1 MPYIK
6 NEIIDK
12 IYECDLCE
20 AIGRIYHD
28 PSYKILSNGTA
39 KGLSPFTNER
49 TPSFVVSNVKGI
61 WKDFASGRGGKSVI
75 EFIQSYKSM
84 DFPEAVKLSCEVLN
98 IPIEYEKETEAQKAK
113 RQEKKS
119 LGEIIAFVKERY
131 KENFAGSPRGQFLEG
146 GGDVQEENFPKL
158 SHGLLPA
165 QKYMQ
170 ERGFSDEIL
179 SDFDIGYALAGM
191 YEVLKERGQVSE
203 GVALGVLKAYQ
214 NGGYYDF
221 FKGRIIFPISDKH
234 GHCVGFGGRVMPSE
248 AKEGAP
254 KYLNSPESEV
264 FHKSELLYGFHL
276 ARNSMA
282 QCGEVYLVEGYTD
295 VMRMHQI
302 GLRNCVATLGT
313 ALSAQHLDQIKKL
326 CKKLIIF
333 RDSDNAGATA
343 SYRDMGLALEAGLFV
358 ERVVFPSESKEDPDS
373 IGQREGAVALIEA
386 ARCDAVLHYLQGAYE
401 EALGRA
407 DTKGKKVILMPEDKK
422 RLSDLA
428 MELIGKIPDVVTRD
442 AYMEQVKARFGI
454 KVAIEKPK
462 EEKKYYKPPEIVID
476 LPQYGTEDPLENY
489 QFPKEVEDPSA
500 YRREIIEYGV
510 FQHANRIYC
519 STDKGNAFYDIS
531 NFSIEIIQHMQDEQ
545 YPMKLIRICNV
556 HGVEKIFDVLSEKI
570 NTLNSFKNVVTSYG
584 NFSFSGS
591 AAQHER
597 LLRYLFDRM
606 GTGRKIDVLGWQAEG
621 FWVWNNKI
629 VIPGLRE
636 EAINSEGLFKYQQD
650 SYYIPS
656 ANKNF
661 EKNMYKYGAQ
671 KKFRS
676 IPTEVSL
683 PQYLKQLYKVHRG
696 HAITGILFGIGSLFQ
711 DIVVSCTGFFPILFY
726 FGPASTGKDN
736 ICEAIQSFV
745 GQPQTAIQLEGS
757 ASTIKAQIREFAQFS
772 NGISQ
777 LSEYKRG
784 NPQVDGIIKGLWD
797 RRGYKRGS
805 IESKV
810 AVDEVPIISSTL
822 LTGNDSPDAEAL
834 ITRLIWEEM
843 KTQEFSDEAKASYN
857 KLKDMCRRGVSGISD
872 WLLHKRAVF
881 QEHFLEVYREKKRL
895 LSEREAIKGVPVR
908 MIDNLAVLYAVYGI
922 FEREGIFPFWQ
933 EDMERHFD
941 ALIENQRR
949 KIESDSVYQRFW
961 DCFMVCMRLTQGER
975 LQVDTNLR
983 AEGGSIYFNFSTVYS
998 IVQRQWFVQYREQA
1012 PGKSEMRRQLRE
1024 DSSYMGEEKSIRINT
1039 NINSP
1044 TSAMKIDI
1052 GKLRIREELLAEIEV
1067 QSLRTASPFAPATP
1081 IENEN
1086 TIF

>member
-28 PSYKILSNGTA
+28 PSYKIQSNGTA

-61 WKDFASGRGGKSVI
+61 WKDFASGKGGKSVI
-75 EFIQSYKSM
+75 EFVQAYKGM
-84 DFPEAVKLSCEVLN
+84 DFPEAVKLACEVLN

-119 LGEIIAFVKERY
+119 LGEIITFIKEKY
-131 KENFAGSPRGQFLEG
+131 KENL
-146 GGDVQEENFPKL
+146 PKL
-158 SHGLLPA
+158 SLA

-179 SDFDIGYALAGM
+179 SDFEIGYALAGM

-282 QCGEVYLVEGYTD
+282 QRGEVYLVEGYTD

-333 RDSDNAGATA
+333 RDSDKAGATA
-343 SYRDMGLALEAGLFV
+343 AYRDMGLALEAGLFV
-358 ERVVFPSESKEDPDS
+358 ERVVFASEGKEDPDS
-373 IGQREGAVALIEA
+373 IGQREGAVALIES

-401 EALGRA
+401 EALVRA

-462 EEKKYYKPPEIVID
+462 EEKTYLETPRFNFSGFSGDI
-476 LPQYGTEDPLENY
+476 DPLEDY
-489 QFPKEVEDPSA
+489 QFPKDVEDPSV
-500 YRREIIEYGV
+500 YKNEILEYGV

-545 YPMKLIRICNV
+545 FPMKLIRICNV

-636 EAINSEGLFKYQQD
+636 EAINSEGLFKYQND

-843 KTQEFSDEAKASYN
+843 KVQEFSDEAKASYN

-872 WLLHKRAVF
+872 WLLHKRVVF

-941 ALIENQRR
+941 SLIENQRR

>member
-20 AIGRIYHD
+20 AIGRLYLD

-39 KGLSPFTNER
+39 KGLSPFVNER

-61 WKDFASGRGGKSVI
+61 WKDFASGQGGKSVI
-75 EFIQSYKSM
+75 DFIQAYKNL
-84 DFPEAVKLSCEVLN
+84 DFPEAVKLACEVLH
-98 IPIEYEKETEAQKAK
+98 IPIEYEKETEEQREK
-113 RQEKKS
+113 RQKKKT
-119 LGEIIAFVKERY
+119 LKEIISSVKEIY
-131 KENFAGSPRGQFLEG
+131 KENL
-146 GGDVQEENFPKL
+146 PKL
-158 SHGLLPA
+158 SHA
-165 QKYMQ
+165 QQYMQ
-170 ERGFSDEIL
+170 ERGFTEEL
-179 SDFDIGYALAGM
+179 LEDFEIGYALAGM

-203 GVALGVLKAYQ
+203 GLALGVLKAYQ
-214 NGGYYDF
+214 NGGDYDF

-282 QCGEVYLVEGYTD
+282 QRGEVYLVEGYTD

-313 ALSAQHLDQIKKL
+313 ALSAQHLAEIKKL

-333 RDSDNAGATA
+333 RDCDNAGAMA
-343 SYRDMGLALEAGLFV
+343 AYRDMGLALEAGLFV
-358 ERVVFPSESKEDPDS
+358 ERVVFASESKEDPDS
-373 IGQREGAVALIEA
+373 IGQREGAVALIEG

-401 EALGRA
+401 EARGRA

-428 MELIGKIPDVVTRD
+428 LELIGKIPDVVTRD

-462 EEKKYYKPPEIVID
+462 EKPKEEVQSLTEILNSLRGDI
-476 LPQYGTEDPLENY
+476 DPLEDY
-489 QFPKEVEDPSA
+489 QFPKEVEDPSV
-500 YRREIIEYGV
+500 YKNEILEYGV

-519 STDKGNAFYDIS
+519 NTGSAFYDVS

-545 YPMKLIRICNV
+545 FPMKLIRICNV

-636 EAINSEGLFKYQQD
+636 EAINSEGLFKHQND

-805 IESKV
+805 IESRV

-843 KTQEFSDEAKASYN
+843 KTQEFSDEAKAAYN
-857 KLKDMCRRGVSGISD
+857 KLKDMCRRGVSGLSD

-983 AEGGSIYFNFSTVYS
+983 AEGGRIYFNFSTAYS

-1024 DSSYMGEEKSIRINT
+1024 DSSCIGEEKSIRINT

-1044 TSAMKIDI
+1044 TSAIVIDI

-1067 QSLRTASPFAPATP
+1067 QKLRIASSSTEATAAAPAAP
-1081 IENEN
+1081 QESEDS
-1086 TIF
+1086 IF

>member
-28 PSYKILSNGTA
+28 TSYKILSNGTA

-75 EFIQSYKSM
+75 EFIQAYKGM
-84 DFPEAVKLSCEVLN
+84 DFPEAVKLACEVLN

-119 LGEIIAFVKERY
+119 LGEIITFIKEKY
-131 KENFAGSPRGQFLEG
+131 KENL
-146 GGDVQEENFPKL
+146 PKL
-158 SHGLLPA
+158 SLA

-179 SDFDIGYALAGM
+179 SDFEIGYALAGM

-248 AKEGAP
+248 AKEGMP
-254 KYLNSPESEV
+254 KYLNSLESEV

-282 QCGEVYLVEGYTD
+282 QRGEVYLVEGYTD

-313 ALSAQHLDQIKKL
+313 ALSAQHLAEIKKL

-343 SYRDMGLALEAGLFV
+343 AYRDMGLALEAGLFV

-386 ARCDAVLHYLQGAYE
+386 ARCDALLHYLQGAYE
-401 EALGRA
+401 EALVRA

-428 MELIGKIPDVVTRD
+428 MELIGKIPDVVTRE

-462 EEKKYYKPPEIVID
+462 EEKTYLETPRFNFSGFSGDV
-476 LPQYGTEDPLENY
+476 DPLEDY
-489 QFPKEVEDPSA
+489 QFPKEVEDPSV
-500 YRREIIEYGV
+500 YKNEILEYGV

-545 YPMKLIRICNV
+545 FPMKLIRICNV

-570 NTLNSFKNVVTSYG
+570 NTLNTFKNVVTSYG

-606 GTGRKIDVLGWQAEG
+606 GTGRKIDVLGWQVEG

-843 KTQEFSDEAKASYN
+843 KTQEFSEEAKAAYN

-941 ALIENQRR
+941 SLIENQRR

-983 AEGGSIYFNFSTVYS
+983 AEGGRIYFNFSTAYS

-1044 TSAMKIDI
+1044 TSAMVIDI

-1067 QSLRTASPFAPATP
+1067 QTMRLFPTQMSGAKES
-1081 IENEN
+1081 EE

>member
-170 ERGFSDEIL
+170 ERGFSQEIL
-179 SDFDIGYALAGM
+179 SDFEIGYALAGM

-248 AKEGAP
+248 VKEGAP

-282 QCGEVYLVEGYTD
+282 QRGEVYLVEGYTD

-313 ALSAQHLDQIKKL
+313 ALSAQHLVEIKKL

-333 RDSDNAGATA
+333 RDSDKAGETA
-343 SYRDMGLALEAGLFV
+343 AYRDMGLALEAGLFV

-373 IGQREGAVALIEA
+373 IGQREGAMALIEA

-401 EALGRA
+401 EALVRA

-428 MELIGKIPDVVTRD
+428 LELIGKIPDVVTRD

-462 EEKKYYKPPEIVID
+462 EKPKEEVQSLTEILNSLRGDI
-476 LPQYGTEDPLENY
+476 DPLEDY
-489 QFPKEVEDPSA
+489 QFPKEVEDPSV
-500 YRREIIEYGV
+500 YKNEILEYGV

-519 STDKGNAFYDIS
+519 NTGSAFYDVS

-545 YPMKLIRICNV
+545 FPMKLIRICNV

-636 EAINSEGLFKYQQD
+636 EAINSEGLFKYQND

-805 IESKV
+805 IESRV

-843 KTQEFSDEAKASYN
+843 KVQEFSDEAKAAYN

-941 ALIENQRR
+941 SLIENQRR

-983 AEGGSIYFNFSTVYS
+983 AEGGRIYFNFSTAYS

-1067 QSLRTASPFAPATP
+1067 QTMRLFPTQMSGAK
-1081 IENEN
+1081 ENEE

>member
-75 EFIQSYKSM
+75 EFIQAYKGM

-98 IPIEYEKETEAQKAK
+98 IPIEYEKETETQKAK

-119 LGEIIAFVKERY
+119 LLEILQDVKKNY
-131 KENFAGSPRGQFLEG
+131 LENL
-146 GGDVQEENFPKL
+146 PKL
-158 SHGLLPA
+158 SHA
-165 QKYMQ
+165 QQYMQ

-179 SDFDIGYALAGM
+179 SDFEIGYALAGM

-282 QCGEVYLVEGYTD
+282 QRGEVYLVEGYTD

-343 SYRDMGLALEAGLFV
+343 AYRDMGLALEAGLFV
-358 ERVVFPSESKEDPDS
+358 ERVVFASEGKEDPDS

-462 EEKKYYKPPEIVID
+462 EEKTYLETPRFSISDFLDEID
-476 LPQYGTEDPLENY
+476 LLERY
-489 QFPKEVEDPSA
+489 QFPKEVEDPSV
-500 YRREIIEYGV
+500 YKNEILEYGV

-545 YPMKLIRICNV
+545 FPMKLIRICNV

-636 EAINSEGLFKYQQD
+636 EAINSEGLFKYQHE

-656 ANKNF
+656 TNKNF

-805 IESKV
+805 IESRV

-843 KTQEFSDEAKASYN
+843 KVQEFSEEAKASYN

-983 AEGGSIYFNFSTVYS
+983 AEGGRIYFNFSTAYS

-1044 TSAMKIDI
+1044 TSAMVIDVS
-1052 GKLRIREELLAEIEV
+1052 KLRIREELLAEIEV
-1067 QSLRTASPFAPATP
+1067 QTMRLFPTQMSGAKES
-1081 IENEN
+1081 EE

>member
-75 EFIQSYKSM
+75 DFIQAYKGM

-119 LGEIIAFVKERY
+119 LGEIIAFIKDNY
-131 KENFAGSPRGQFLEG
+131 KENL
-146 GGDVQEENFPKL
+146 PKL
-158 SHGLLPA
+158 SLA

-179 SDFDIGYALAGM
+179 SDFEIGYALAGM

-282 QCGEVYLVEGYTD
+282 QRGEVYLVEGYTD

-313 ALSAQHLDQIKKL
+313 ALSAQHLAEIKKL

-343 SYRDMGLALEAGLFV
+343 AYRDMGLALEAGLFV

-401 EALGRA
+401 EAIDRA
-407 DTKGKKVILMPEDKK
+407 ETKGKKVILMPEDKK

-428 MELIGKIPDVVTRD
+428 MELIGKIPDVVTRE

-462 EEKKYYKPPEIVID
+462 EEKTYLETPRFNFSGFSGDV
-476 LPQYGTEDPLENY
+476 DPLEDY
-489 QFPKEVEDPSA
+489 QFPKEVEDPSV
-500 YRREIIEYGV
+500 YKNEILEYGV

-676 IPTEVSL
+676 IPTEVNL

-843 KTQEFSDEAKASYN
+843 KTQEFSDEAKAAYN
-857 KLKDMCRRGVSGISD
+857 KLKDMCRRGVSEISD
-872 WLLHKRAVF
+872 WLLHKRAIF

-975 LQVDTNLR
+975 LQVETNLR

-1067 QSLRTASPFAPATP
+1067 QTMRLFPTQMSGAKES
-1081 IENEN
+1081 EE

>member
-20 AIGRIYHD
+20 AIGRVYLD

-39 KGLSPFTNER
+39 KGLSPFVNER
-49 TPSFVVSNVKGI
+49 TPSFVVSNVKMI
-61 WKDFASGRGGKSVI
+61 WKDFASGRAGKSVI
-75 EFIQSYKSM
+75 DFIQAYKNL

-119 LGEIIAFVKERY
+119 LLEILQDVKKNY
-131 KENFAGSPRGQFLEG
+131 L
-146 GGDVQEENFPKL
+146 ENFPKL
-158 SHGLLPA
+158 SHA

-170 ERGFSDEIL
+170 ERGFSQEL
-179 SDFDIGYALAGM
+179 LEDFEIGYALAGM

-248 AKEGAP
+248 AKEGTP

-282 QCGEVYLVEGYTD
+282 QRGEVYLVEGYTD

-313 ALSAQHLDQIKKL
+313 ALSAQHLVEIKKL

-333 RDSDNAGATA
+333 RDSDKAGETA
-343 SYRDMGLALEAGLFV
+343 AYRDMGLALEAGLFV

-373 IGQREGAVALIEA
+373 IGQREGAMALIEA

-401 EALGRA
+401 EALVRA

-428 MELIGKIPDVVTRD
+428 LELIGKIPDVVTRD

-462 EEKKYYKPPEIVID
+462 EKPKEEVQSLTEILNSLRGDI
-476 LPQYGTEDPLENY
+476 DPLEDY
-489 QFPKEVEDPSA
+489 QFPKEVEDPSV
-500 YRREIIEYGV
+500 YKNEILEYGV

-519 STDKGNAFYDIS
+519 NTGSAFYDVS

-545 YPMKLIRICNV
+545 FPMKLIRICNV

-636 EAINSEGLFKYQQD
+636 EAINSEGLFKYQND

-805 IESKV
+805 IESRV

-843 KTQEFSDEAKASYN
+843 KTQEFSDEAKAAYN

-983 AEGGSIYFNFSTVYS
+983 AEGGRIYFNFSTAYS

-1044 TSAMKIDI
+1044 TSAMVIDI

-1067 QSLRTASPFAPATP
+1067 QTMRLNPTQMPADK
-1081 IENEN
+1081 ESED

>member
-61 WKDFASGRGGKSVI
+61 WKDFASGKGGKSVI
-75 EFIQSYKSM
+75 EFIQAYKSM
-84 DFPEAVKLSCEVLN
+84 DFPEAVKLACEVLN
-98 IPIEYEKETEAQKAK
+98 IPIAYEQESEAQKAK

-119 LGEIIAFVKERY
+119 LGEIIAFVKENY
-131 KENFAGSPRGQFLEG
+131 KENL
-146 GGDVQEENFPKL
+146 PKL
-158 SHGLLPA
+158 SHA
-165 QKYMQ
+165 QQYMQ
-170 ERGFSDEIL
+170 ERGFSQEIL
-179 SDFDIGYALAGM
+179 SDFEIGYALAGM

-276 ARNSMA
+276 ARHSMA
-282 QCGEVYLVEGYTD
+282 QRGEVYLVEGYTD

-313 ALSAQHLDQIKKL
+313 ALSAQHLSEIKKL

-343 SYRDMGLALEAGLFV
+343 AYRDMGLALEAGLFV
-358 ERVVFPSESKEDPDS
+358 ERVVFASEGKEDPDS

-401 EALGRA
+401 EVLIRA

-428 MELIGKIPDVVTRD
+428 QELIGKIPDEVTRE

-462 EEKKYYKPPEIVID
+462 EEKTYLETPRFNFSGFSGDI
-476 LPQYGTEDPLENY
+476 DPLEDY
-489 QFPKEVEDPSA
+489 QFPKEVEDPSV
-500 YRREIIEYGV
+500 YKNEILEYGV

-545 YPMKLIRICNV
+545 FPMKLIRICNV

-636 EAINSEGLFKYQQD
+636 EAINSEGLFKYQHD

-843 KTQEFSDEAKASYN
+843 KVQEFSDEAKASYN
-857 KLKDMCRRGVSGISD
+857 KLKDMCRRGVSGLSD

-1067 QSLRTASPFAPATP
+1067 QTMRLFPTQMSGAKES
-1081 IENEN
+1081 EE

>member
-20 AIGRIYHD
+20 AIGRVYYD

-39 KGLSPFTNER
+39 KGLSPFVNER
-49 TPSFVVSNVKGI
+49 TPSFVVSNVKMI
-61 WKDFASGRGGKSVI
+61 WKDFASGRAGKSVI
-75 EFIQSYKSM
+75 DFIQAYKNL

-98 IPIEYEKETEAQKAK
+98 IPIEYEKETEEQREK
-113 RQEKKS
+113 RQKKKT
-119 LGEIIAFVKERY
+119 LKEIISSVKEIY
-131 KENFAGSPRGQFLEG
+131 KENL
-146 GGDVQEENFPKL
+146 PKL
-158 SHGLLPA
+158 SHA
-165 QKYMQ
+165 QQYMQ
-170 ERGFSDEIL
+170 ERGFTQEL
-179 SDFDIGYALAGM
+179 LEDFEIGYALAGM

-203 GVALGVLKAYQ
+203 GLALGVLKAYQ

-282 QCGEVYLVEGYTD
+282 QHGEVYLVEGYTD

-313 ALSAQHLDQIKKL
+313 ALSAQHLAEIKKL

-333 RDSDNAGATA
+333 RDSDKAGETA
-343 SYRDMGLALEAGLFV
+343 AYRDMGLALEAGLFV

-373 IGQREGAVALIEA
+373 IGQREGAVALIEG

-401 EALGRA
+401 EALVRA

-462 EEKKYYKPPEIVID
+462 EEKTYLETPRFSISDFLDEID
-476 LPQYGTEDPLENY
+476 LLERY
-489 QFPKEVEDPSA
+489 QFPKEVEDPSV
-500 YRREIIEYGV
+500 YKNEILEYGV

-545 YPMKLIRICNV
+545 FPMKLIRICNV

-636 EAINSEGLFKYQQD
+636 EAINSEGLFKYQND

-843 KTQEFSDEAKASYN
+843 KTQEFSDEAKAAYN
-857 KLKDMCRRGVSGISD
+857 KLKDMCRRGVSGLSD

-941 ALIENQRR
+941 SLIENQRR

-961 DCFMVCMRLTQGER
+961 DCFMACMRLTQGER

-983 AEGGSIYFNFSTVYS
+983 AEGGRIYFNFSTAYS

-1024 DSSYMGEEKSIRINT
+1024 DSSCIGEEKSIRINT

-1044 TSAMKIDI
+1044 TSAIVIDI

-1067 QSLRTASPFAPATP
+1067 QKLRIASSSTEATAAAPAAP
-1081 IENEN
+1081 QESEDS
-1086 TIF
+1086 IF

>member
-61 WKDFASGRGGKSVI
+61 WKDFASGKGGKSVI
-75 EFIQSYKSM
+75 EFVQAYKGM

-119 LGEIIAFVKERY
+119 LGEIIAFIKENY
-131 KENFAGSPRGQFLEG
+131 KENL
-146 GGDVQEENFPKL
+146 PKL
-158 SHGLLPA
+158 SHT

-179 SDFDIGYALAGM
+179 SDFEIGYALAGM

-248 AKEGAP
+248 AKEGMP
-254 KYLNSPESEV
+254 KYLNSSESEL

-282 QCGEVYLVEGYTD
+282 QRGEVYLVEGYTD

-313 ALSAQHLDQIKKL
+313 ALSAQHLAEIKKL

-333 RDSDNAGATA
+333 RDSDKAGETA
-343 SYRDMGLALEAGLFV
+343 AYRDMGLALEAGLFV

-401 EALGRA
+401 EALVRA

-462 EEKKYYKPPEIVID
+462 EEKTYLETPRFNFSGFSGDI
-476 LPQYGTEDPLENY
+476 DPLEDY
-489 QFPKEVEDPSA
+489 QFPKEVEDPSV
-500 YRREIIEYGV
+500 YKNEILEYGV

-606 GTGRKIDVLGWQAEG
+606 GTGRKIDVLGWQTEG

-636 EAINSEGLFKYQQD
+636 EAINSEGLFKYQND

-1067 QSLRTASPFAPATP
+1067 QSLRTASPFAPAAPT
-1081 IENEN
+1081 ENEN

>member
-28 PSYKILSNGTA
+28 TSYKILSNGTA

-61 WKDFASGRGGKSVI
+61 WKDFASGKGGKSVI
-75 EFIQSYKSM
+75 EFIQAYKGM

-119 LGEIIAFVKERY
+119 LGEIITFIKENY
-131 KENFAGSPRGQFLEG
+131 KENL
-146 GGDVQEENFPKL
+146 PKL
-158 SHGLLPA
+158 SHA

-179 SDFDIGYALAGM
+179 SDFEIGYALAGM

-264 FHKSELLYGFHL
+264 FHKGELLYGFHL
-276 ARNSMA
+276 ARHSMA
-282 QCGEVYLVEGYTD
+282 QRGEVYLVEGYTD

-343 SYRDMGLALEAGLFV
+343 AYRDMGLALEAGLFV
-358 ERVVFPSESKEDPDS
+358 ERVVFASEGKEDPDS

-401 EALGRA
+401 EAFGRA
-407 DTKGKKVILMPEDKK
+407 ETKGKKVILMPEDKK

-428 MELIGKIPDVVTRD
+428 LELIGKIPDEVTRE

-462 EEKKYYKPPEIVID
+462 EEKTYLETPRFNFSGFSGDI
-476 LPQYGTEDPLENY
+476 DPLEDY
-489 QFPKEVEDPSA
+489 QFPKEVEDPSV
-500 YRREIIEYGV
+500 YKNEILEYGV

-545 YPMKLIRICNV
+545 FPMKLIRICNV

-570 NTLNSFKNVVTSYG
+570 NTLNTFKNVVTSYG

-636 EAINSEGLFKYQQD
+636 EAINSEGLFKHQND

-843 KTQEFSDEAKASYN
+843 KVQEFSDEAKASYN

-1067 QSLRTASPFAPATP
+1067 QSLRTAPPFAPAAPT
-1081 IENEN
+1081 ENEN

>member
-1 MPYIK
+1 MIASH
-6 NEIIDK
+6 IIDQLYQVDLAQTIGK
-12 IYECDLCE
+12 IYL
-20 AIGRIYHD
+20 D

-61 WKDFASGRGGKSVI
+61 WKDFASGKGGKSVI
-75 EFIQSYKSM
+75 EFIQAYKSM
-84 DFPEAVKLSCEVLN
+84 DFPEAVKLACEVLN
-98 IPIEYEKETEAQKAK
+98 IPIAYEQESEAQKAK

-119 LGEIIAFVKERY
+119 LGEIIAFVKENY
-131 KENFAGSPRGQFLEG
+131 KENL
-146 GGDVQEENFPKL
+146 PKL
-158 SHGLLPA
+158 SHA
-165 QKYMQ
+165 QQYMQ
-170 ERGFSDEIL
+170 ERGFSQEIL
-179 SDFDIGYALAGM
+179 SDFEIGYALAGM

-276 ARNSMA
+276 ARHSMA
-282 QCGEVYLVEGYTD
+282 QRGEVYLVEGYTD

-313 ALSAQHLDQIKKL
+313 ALSAQHLSEIKKL

-343 SYRDMGLALEAGLFV
+343 AYRDMGLALEAGLFV
-358 ERVVFPSESKEDPDS
+358 ERVVFASEGKEDPDS

-401 EALGRA
+401 EVLIRA

-428 MELIGKIPDVVTRD
+428 QELIGKIPDEVTRE

-462 EEKKYYKPPEIVID
+462 EEKTYLETPRFNFSGFSGDI
-476 LPQYGTEDPLENY
+476 DPLEDY
-489 QFPKEVEDPSA
+489 QFPKEVEDPSV
-500 YRREIIEYGV
+500 YKNEILEYGV

-545 YPMKLIRICNV
+545 FPMKLIRICNV

-636 EAINSEGLFKYQQD
+636 EAINSEGLFKYQHD

-843 KTQEFSDEAKASYN
+843 KVQEFSDEAKASYN
-857 KLKDMCRRGVSGISD
+857 KLKDMCRRGVSGLSD

-922 FEREGIFPFWQ
+922 FEREGIFPFWG

-1067 QSLRTASPFAPATP
+1067 QTMRLFPTQMSGAKES
-1081 IENEN
+1081 EE

>member
-20 AIGRIYHD
+20 AIGRVYLD

-39 KGLSPFTNER
+39 KGLSPFVNER
-49 TPSFVVSNVKGI
+49 TPSFVVSNVKMI
-61 WKDFASGRGGKSVI
+61 WKDFASGRAGKSVI
-75 EFIQSYKSM
+75 DFIQAYKNL

-119 LGEIIAFVKERY
+119 LLEILQDVKKNY
-131 KENFAGSPRGQFLEG
+131 L
-146 GGDVQEENFPKL
+146 ENFPKL
-158 SHGLLPA
+158 SHA

-170 ERGFSDEIL
+170 ERGFSQEL
-179 SDFDIGYALAGM
+179 LEDFEIGYALAGM

-248 AKEGAP
+248 AKEGTP

-282 QCGEVYLVEGYTD
+282 QRGEVYLVEGYTD

-313 ALSAQHLDQIKKL
+313 ALSAQHLVEIKKL

-333 RDSDNAGATA
+333 RDSDKAGETA
-343 SYRDMGLALEAGLFV
+343 AYRDMGLALEAGLFV

-373 IGQREGAVALIEA
+373 IGQREGAVALIEG

-401 EALGRA
+401 EALVRA

-428 MELIGKIPDVVTRD
+428 LELIGKIPDVVTRD

-462 EEKKYYKPPEIVID
+462 EKPKEEVQSLTEILNSLRGDI
-476 LPQYGTEDPLENY
+476 DPLEDY
-489 QFPKEVEDPSA
+489 QFPKEMEDPSV
-500 YRREIIEYGV
+500 YKNEILEYGV

-519 STDKGNAFYDIS
+519 NTGSAFYDVS

-545 YPMKLIRICNV
+545 FPMKLIRICNV

-636 EAINSEGLFKYQQD
+636 EAINSEGLFKYQND

-805 IESKV
+805 IESRV

-843 KTQEFSDEAKASYN
+843 KVQEFSEEAKAAYN

-983 AEGGSIYFNFSTVYS
+983 AEGGRIYFNFSTAYS

-1044 TSAMKIDI
+1044 TSAMVIDI

-1067 QSLRTASPFAPATP
+1067 QTMRLNPTQMPADK
-1081 IENEN
+1081 ESED

>member
-20 AIGRIYHD
+20 AIGRVYHD

-39 KGLSPFTNER
+39 KGLSPFVNER

-61 WKDFASGRGGKSVI
+61 WKDFASGQGGKSVI
-75 EFIQSYKSM
+75 EFIQAYKGM
-84 DFPEAVKLSCEVLN
+84 DFPEAVKLACEVLN
-98 IPIEYEKETEAQKAK
+98 IPIEYEQESEAQKAK

-131 KENFAGSPRGQFLEG
+131 KENL
-146 GGDVQEENFPKL
+146 PKL
-158 SHGLLPA
+158 SHA

-170 ERGFSDEIL
+170 ERGFSQEL
-179 SDFDIGYALAGM
+179 LEDFEIGYALAGM

-313 ALSAQHLDQIKKL
+313 ALSAQHLAEIKKL

-333 RDSDNAGATA
+333 RDCDNAGAMA
-343 SYRDMGLALEAGLFV
+343 AYRDMGLALEAGLFV

-373 IGQREGAVALIEA
+373 IGQREGAVALIEG

-401 EALGRA
+401 EALVRA

-442 AYMEQVKARFGI
+442 AYMEPIKVRFGI

-462 EEKKYYKPPEIVID
+462 EEKIVFDTPRLFSMGDI
-476 LPQYGTEDPLENY
+476 DPLEDY
-489 QFPKEVEDPSA
+489 QFPKEVEDPSV
-500 YRREIIEYGV
+500 YKNEILEYGV

-545 YPMKLIRICNV
+545 FPMKLIRICNV

-636 EAINSEGLFKYQQD
+636 EAINSEGLFKHQND

-784 NPQVDGIIKGLWD
+784 NPQVDGVIKGLWD

-843 KTQEFSDEAKASYN
+843 KAQEFSEEAKAAYN

-983 AEGGSIYFNFSTVYS
+983 AEGGRIYFNFSTAYS

-1044 TSAMKIDI
+1044 TSAMVIDI

-1067 QSLRTASPFAPATP
+1067 QTMRLNPTQMPADKGS
-1081 IENEN
+1081 ED

>member
-75 EFIQSYKSM
+75 EFIQAYKGM

-119 LGEIIAFVKERY
+119 LLEILQDVKKNY
-131 KENFAGSPRGQFLEG
+131 LENL
-146 GGDVQEENFPKL
+146 PKL
-158 SHGLLPA
+158 SLA

-179 SDFDIGYALAGM
+179 SDFEIGYALAGM

-282 QCGEVYLVEGYTD
+282 QRGEVYLVEGYTD

-343 SYRDMGLALEAGLFV
+343 AYRDMGLALEAGLFV
-358 ERVVFPSESKEDPDS
+358 ERVVFASEGKEDPDS

-401 EALGRA
+401 EVLIRA

-428 MELIGKIPDVVTRD
+428 QELIGKIPDEVTRE

-462 EEKKYYKPPEIVID
+462 EEKTYLETPRFNFSGFSGDI
-476 LPQYGTEDPLENY
+476 DPLEDY
-489 QFPKEVEDPSA
+489 QFPKEVEDPSV
-500 YRREIIEYGV
+500 YKNEILEYGV

-545 YPMKLIRICNV
+545 FPMKLIRICNV

-636 EAINSEGLFKYQQD
+636 EAINSEGLFKYQHD

-843 KTQEFSDEAKASYN
+843 KVQEFSDEAKASYN
-857 KLKDMCRRGVSGISD
+857 KLKDMCRRGVSGLSD

-983 AEGGSIYFNFSTVYS
+983 AEGGSIYFNFSTAYS

-1067 QSLRTASPFAPATP
+1067 QSLRTASPFAPAAPT
-1081 IENEN
+1081 ENEN

>member
-20 AIGRIYHD
+20 AIGRVYYD

-39 KGLSPFTNER
+39 KGLSPFVNER
-49 TPSFVVSNVKGI
+49 TPSFVVSNVKMI
-61 WKDFASGRGGKSVI
+61 WKDFASGRAGKSVI
-75 EFIQSYKSM
+75 DFIQAYKNL

-98 IPIEYEKETEAQKAK
+98 IPIEYEKETEEQREK
-113 RQEKKS
+113 RQKKKT
-119 LGEIIAFVKERY
+119 LKEIISSVKEIY
-131 KENFAGSPRGQFLEG
+131 KENL
-146 GGDVQEENFPKL
+146 PKL
-158 SHGLLPA
+158 SHA
-165 QKYMQ
+165 QQYMQ
-170 ERGFSDEIL
+170 ERGFTQEL
-179 SDFDIGYALAGM
+179 LEDFEIGYALAGM

-203 GVALGVLKAYQ
+203 GLALGVLKAYQ

-282 QCGEVYLVEGYTD
+282 QHGEVYLVEGYTD

-313 ALSAQHLDQIKKL
+313 ALSAQHLAEIKKL

-333 RDSDNAGATA
+333 RDSDKAGETA
-343 SYRDMGLALEAGLFV
+343 AYRDMGLALEAGLFV

-373 IGQREGAVALIEA
+373 IGQREGAVALIEG

-401 EALGRA
+401 EALVRA

-428 MELIGKIPDVVTRD
+428 LELIGKIPDVVTRD

-462 EEKKYYKPPEIVID
+462 EEKTYLETPRFSISDFLDEID
-476 LPQYGTEDPLENY
+476 LLERY
-489 QFPKEVEDPSA
+489 QFPKEVEDPSV
-500 YRREIIEYGV
+500 YKNEILEYGV

-545 YPMKLIRICNV
+545 FPMKLIRICNV

-636 EAINSEGLFKYQQD
+636 EAINSEGLFKYQND

-843 KTQEFSDEAKASYN
+843 KTQEFSDEAKAAYN
-857 KLKDMCRRGVSGISD
+857 KLKDMCRRGVSGLSD

-941 ALIENQRR
+941 SLIENQRR

-961 DCFMVCMRLTQGER
+961 DCFMACMRLTQGER

-983 AEGGSIYFNFSTVYS
+983 AEGGRIYFNFSTAYS

-1024 DSSYMGEEKSIRINT
+1024 DSSCIGEEKSIRINT

-1044 TSAMKIDI
+1044 TSAIVIDI

-1067 QSLRTASPFAPATP
+1067 QKLRIASSSTEATAAAPAAP
-1081 IENEN
+1081 QESEDS
-1086 TIF
+1086 IF

>member
-20 AIGRIYHD
+20 AIGRVYLD

-39 KGLSPFTNER
+39 KGLSPFVNER
-49 TPSFVVSNVKGI
+49 TPSFVVSNVKMI
-61 WKDFASGRGGKSVI
+61 WKDFASGRAGKSVI
-75 EFIQSYKSM
+75 DFIQAYKNL
-84 DFPEAVKLSCEVLN
+84 DFPEAVKLACEVLN
-98 IPIEYEKETEAQKAK
+98 IPIEYEKETEEQREK
-113 RQEKKS
+113 RQKKKT
-119 LGEIIAFVKERY
+119 LKEIISSVKEIY
-131 KENFAGSPRGQFLEG
+131 KENL
-146 GGDVQEENFPKL
+146 PKL
-158 SHGLLPA
+158 SHA
-165 QKYMQ
+165 QQYMQ
-170 ERGFSDEIL
+170 ERGFSEEIL
-179 SDFDIGYALAGM
+179 SDFEIGYALAGM

-282 QCGEVYLVEGYTD
+282 QRGEVYLVEGYTD

-313 ALSAQHLDQIKKL
+313 ALSAQHLAEIKKL

-343 SYRDMGLALEAGLFV
+343 AYRDMGLALEAGLFV

-373 IGQREGAVALIEA
+373 IGQREGAVALIEG

-428 MELIGKIPDVVTRD
+428 LELIGKIPDVVTRD

-462 EEKKYYKPPEIVID
+462 EEKTYLETPRFSISDFLDEID
-476 LPQYGTEDPLENY
+476 LLERY
-489 QFPKEVEDPSA
+489 QFPKEVEDPSV
-500 YRREIIEYGV
+500 YKNEILEYGV

-545 YPMKLIRICNV
+545 FPMKLIRICNV

-570 NTLNSFKNVVTSYG
+570 NTLNTFKNVVTSYG

-636 EAINSEGLFKYQQD
+636 EAINSEGLFKHQND

-843 KTQEFSDEAKASYN
+843 KAQEFSDEAKAAYN

-983 AEGGSIYFNFSTVYS
+983 AEGGRIYFNFSTAYS

-1044 TSAMKIDI
+1044 TSAIVIDI

-1067 QSLRTASPFAPATP
+1067 QKLRIASSSTEATAAAPAAP
-1081 IENEN
+1081 QESEDS
-1086 TIF
+1086 IF

>member
-61 WKDFASGRGGKSVI
+61 WKDFASGKGGKSVI
-75 EFIQSYKSM
+75 EFIQAYKGM

-119 LGEIIAFVKERY
+119 LGEIITFIKEKY
-131 KENFAGSPRGQFLEG
+131 KENL
-146 GGDVQEENFPKL
+146 PKL
-158 SHGLLPA
+158 SLA

-179 SDFDIGYALAGM
+179 SDFEIGYALAGM

-248 AKEGAP
+248 AKEGMP

-282 QCGEVYLVEGYTD
+282 QRGEVYLVEGYTD

-313 ALSAQHLDQIKKL
+313 ALSAQHLAEIKKL

-333 RDSDNAGATA
+333 RDSDKAGATA
-343 SYRDMGLALEAGLFV
+343 AYRDMGLALEAGLFV
-358 ERVVFPSESKEDPDS
+358 ERVVFASEGKEDPDS
-373 IGQREGAVALIEA
+373 IGQRGGAVVLIES

-401 EALGRA
+401 EAIGRA
-407 DTKGKKVILMPEDKK
+407 ETKGKKVILMPEDKK

-428 MELIGKIPDVVTRD
+428 LELIGKIPDVVTRD
-442 AYMEQVKARFGI
+442 AYLEQVKARFGI

-462 EEKKYYKPPEIVID
+462 EEKTYLETPRFNFSGFSGDI
-476 LPQYGTEDPLENY
+476 DPLEDY

-636 EAINSEGLFKYQQD
+636 EAINSEGLFKHQND

-843 KTQEFSDEAKASYN
+843 KVQEFSDEAKASYN

-1067 QSLRTASPFAPATP
+1067 QSLRTASPFAPAASP
-1081 IENEN
+1081 ENED

>member
-20 AIGRIYHD
+20 AIGRVYHD

-39 KGLSPFTNER
+39 KGLSPFVNER

-61 WKDFASGRGGKSVI
+61 WKDFASGQGGKSVI
-75 EFIQSYKSM
+75 EFIQLYKGM
-84 DFPEAVKLSCEVLN
+84 DFPEAVKLACEVLN
-98 IPIEYEKETEAQKAK
+98 IPIEYEQESEAQKAK

-119 LGEIIAFVKERY
+119 LGEIIAFVKENY
-131 KENFAGSPRGQFLEG
+131 KENL
-146 GGDVQEENFPKL
+146 PKL
-158 SHGLLPA
+158 SHA

-170 ERGFSDEIL
+170 ERGFSQELL
-179 SDFDIGYALAGM
+179 SDFEIGYALAGM

-203 GVALGVLKAYQ
+203 GVALGVLKEYQ

-282 QCGEVYLVEGYTD
+282 QRGEVYLVEGYTD

-313 ALSAQHLDQIKKL
+313 ALSAQHLAEIKKL

-333 RDSDNAGATA
+333 RDSDNAGAMA
-343 SYRDMGLALEAGLFV
+343 AYRDMGLALEAGLFV
-358 ERVVFPSESKEDPDS
+358 ERVVFASEGKEDPDS
-373 IGQREGAVALIEA
+373 IGQREGAVALIEG

-462 EEKKYYKPPEIVID
+462 EKPKEEVQSLTEILNSLRGDI
-476 LPQYGTEDPLENY
+476 DPLEDY
-489 QFPKEVEDPSA
+489 QFPKEVEDPSV
-500 YRREIIEYGV
+500 YKNEILEYGV

-519 STDKGNAFYDIS
+519 NTGSAFYDVS

-545 YPMKLIRICNV
+545 FPMKLIRICNV

-636 EAINSEGLFKYQQD
+636 EVINSEGLFKHQND

-805 IESKV
+805 IESRV

-843 KTQEFSDEAKASYN
+843 KVQEFSEEAKAAYN

-941 ALIENQRR
+941 SLIENQRR

-983 AEGGSIYFNFSTVYS
+983 AEGGRIYFNFSTAYS

-1044 TSAMKIDI
+1044 TSAMVIDI

-1067 QSLRTASPFAPATP
+1067 QSLRTASPFAAPAAST
-1081 IENEN
+1081 ENEN

>member
-20 AIGRIYHD
+20 TIGRIYHD

-61 WKDFASGRGGKSVI
+61 WKDFASGKGGKSVI
-75 EFIQSYKSM
+75 EFIQAYKGM
-84 DFPEAVKLSCEVLN
+84 DFPEAVKLACEVLN

-119 LGEIIAFVKERY
+119 LGEIIAFVKENY
-131 KENFAGSPRGQFLEG
+131 KENL
-146 GGDVQEENFPKL
+146 PKL
-158 SHGLLPA
+158 SLA
-165 QKYMQ
+165 QQYMQ
-170 ERGFSDEIL
+170 ERGFSEEIL
-179 SDFDIGYALAGM
+179 SDFEIGYALAGM
-191 YEVLKERGQVSE
+191 YEILKEHGQVSE

-248 AKEGAP
+248 AKEGMP
-254 KYLNSPESEV
+254 KYLNSSESEV

-282 QCGEVYLVEGYTD
+282 QRGEVYLVEGYTD

-313 ALSAQHLDQIKKL
+313 ALSAQHLAEIKKL

-333 RDSDNAGATA
+333 RDSDKAGATA
-343 SYRDMGLALEAGLFV
+343 AYRDMGLALEAGLFV
-358 ERVVFPSESKEDPDS
+358 ERVVFPSEHKEDPDS
-373 IGQREGAVALIEA
+373 IGQREGAVALIES

-401 EALGRA
+401 EALVRA

-428 MELIGKIPDVVTRD
+428 LELIGKIPDVVTRE

-462 EEKKYYKPPEIVID
+462 EEKTYLETPRFNFSGFSGDI
-476 LPQYGTEDPLENY
+476 DPLEDY
-489 QFPKEVEDPSA
+489 QFPKEVEDPSM
-500 YRREIIEYGV
+500 YKNEILEYGV

-545 YPMKLIRICNV
+545 FPMKLIRICNV

-636 EAINSEGLFKYQQD
+636 EAINSEGLFKYQHD

-941 ALIENQRR
+941 SLIENQRR

-1067 QSLRTASPFAPATP
+1067 QTMRLFPTQMSGAKES
-1081 IENEN
+1081 EE

>member
-1 MPYIK
+1 MIASH
-6 NEIIDK
+6 IIDQLYQVDLAQTIGK
-12 IYECDLCE
+12 IYL
-20 AIGRIYHD
+20 D

-61 WKDFASGRGGKSVI
+61 WKDFASGKGGKSVI
-75 EFIQSYKSM
+75 EFIQAYKSM
-84 DFPEAVKLSCEVLN
+84 DFPEAVKLACEVLN
-98 IPIEYEKETEAQKAK
+98 IPIAYEQESEAQKAK

-119 LGEIIAFVKERY
+119 LGEIIAFVKENY
-131 KENFAGSPRGQFLEG
+131 KENL
-146 GGDVQEENFPKL
+146 PKL
-158 SHGLLPA
+158 SHA
-165 QKYMQ
+165 QQYMQ
-170 ERGFSDEIL
+170 ERGFSQEIL
-179 SDFDIGYALAGM
+179 SDFEIGYALVGM

-276 ARNSMA
+276 ARHSMA
-282 QCGEVYLVEGYTD
+282 QRGEVYLVEGYTD

-313 ALSAQHLDQIKKL
+313 ALSAQHLSEIKKL

-343 SYRDMGLALEAGLFV
+343 AYRDMVLALEAGLFV
-358 ERVVFPSESKEDPDS
+358 ERVVFASEGKEDPDS

-401 EALGRA
+401 EVLIRA

-428 MELIGKIPDVVTRD
+428 QELIGKIPDEVTRE

-462 EEKKYYKPPEIVID
+462 EEKTYLETPRFNFSGFSGDI
-476 LPQYGTEDPLENY
+476 DPLEDY
-489 QFPKEVEDPSA
+489 QFPKEVEDPSV
-500 YRREIIEYGV
+500 YKNEILEYGV

-545 YPMKLIRICNV
+545 FPMKLIRICNV

-636 EAINSEGLFKYQQD
+636 EAINSEGLFKYQHD

-843 KTQEFSDEAKASYN
+843 KVQEFSDEAKASYN
-857 KLKDMCRRGVSGISD
+857 KLKDMCRRGVSGLSD

-1067 QSLRTASPFAPATP
+1067 QTMRLFPTQMSGAKES
-1081 IENEN
+1081 EE

>member
-20 AIGRIYHD
+20 AIGRIYHE

-39 KGLSPFTNER
+39 RGLSPFTNER

-61 WKDFASGRGGKSVI
+61 WKDFASGKGGKSVI
-75 EFIQSYKSM
+75 EFVQAYKGM

-119 LGEIIAFVKERY
+119 LGEIIAFIKENY
-131 KENFAGSPRGQFLEG
+131 KENL
-146 GGDVQEENFPKL
+146 PKL
-158 SHGLLPA
+158 SHA
-165 QKYMQ
+165 QQYMQ
-170 ERGFSDEIL
+170 ERGFSQEIL
-179 SDFDIGYALAGM
+179 SDFEIGYALAGM

-248 AKEGAP
+248 VKEGAP

-282 QCGEVYLVEGYTD
+282 QRGEVYLVEGYTD

-313 ALSAQHLDQIKKL
+313 ALSAQHLSEIKKL

-333 RDSDNAGATA
+333 RDSDKAGETA
-343 SYRDMGLALEAGLFV
+343 AYRDMGLALEAGLFV

-373 IGQREGAVALIEA
+373 IGQWEGAVALIEA

-428 MELIGKIPDVVTRD
+428 LELIGKIPDVVTRD

-462 EEKKYYKPPEIVID
+462 EKPKEEVQSLTEILNSLRGDI
-476 LPQYGTEDPLENY
+476 DPLEDY
-489 QFPKEVEDPSA
+489 QFPKEVEDPSV
-500 YRREIIEYGV
+500 YKNEILEYGV
-510 FQHANRIYC
+510 FQHVNRIYC
-519 STDKGNAFYDIS
+519 NMGSAFYDVS

-545 YPMKLIRICNV
+545 FPMKLIRICNV

-636 EAINSEGLFKYQQD
+636 EAINSEGLFKYQND

-805 IESKV
+805 IESRV

-843 KTQEFSDEAKASYN
+843 KTQEFSDEAKAAYN

-941 ALIENQRR
+941 SLIENQRR

-983 AEGGSIYFNFSTVYS
+983 AEGGRIYFNFSTAYS

-1044 TSAMKIDI
+1044 TSAMVIDI

-1067 QSLRTASPFAPATP
+1067 QTMRLNPTQMPADK
-1081 IENEN
+1081 ESED

>member
-20 AIGRIYHD
+20 AIGRVYHD

-39 KGLSPFTNER
+39 KGLSPFVNER

-61 WKDFASGRGGKSVI
+61 WKDFASGKGGKSVI
-75 EFIQSYKSM
+75 EFVQAYKGM
-84 DFPEAVKLSCEVLN
+84 DFPEAVKLACEVLN
-98 IPIEYEKETEAQKAK
+98 IPIAYEKETEAQKAK

-119 LGEIIAFVKERY
+119 LGEIIVFVKENY
-131 KENFAGSPRGQFLEG
+131 KENL
-146 GGDVQEENFPKL
+146 PKL
-158 SHGLLPA
+158 SHA
-165 QKYMQ
+165 QQYML
-170 ERGFSDEIL
+170 ERGFTEEL
-179 SDFDIGYALAGM
+179 LEDFEIGYALAGM
-191 YEVLKERGQVSE
+191 YEVLKERGQVRE

-282 QCGEVYLVEGYTD
+282 QRGEVYLVEGYTD

-313 ALSAQHLDQIKKL
+313 ALSAQHLVEIKKL

-333 RDSDNAGATA
+333 RDSDKAGETA
-343 SYRDMGLALEAGLFV
+343 AYRDMGLALEAGLFV
-358 ERVVFPSESKEDPDS
+358 ERVVFASEHKEDPDS
-373 IGQREGAVALIEA
+373 IGQREGAVALIEG

-401 EALGRA
+401 EALVRA
-407 DTKGKKVILMPEDKK
+407 ETKGKKVILMPEDKK

-428 MELIGKIPDVVTRD
+428 LELIGKIPDVVTRD

-462 EEKKYYKPPEIVID
+462 EEKIVFDTPRLFSMGDI
-476 LPQYGTEDPLENY
+476 DPLEDY
-489 QFPKEVEDPSA
+489 QFPKEVEDPSV
-500 YRREIIEYGV
+500 YKNEILEYGV

-519 STDKGNAFYDIS
+519 NTGSAFYDVS

-545 YPMKLIRICNV
+545 FPMKLIRICNV

-636 EAINSEGLFKYQQD
+636 EAINSEGLFKYQND

-805 IESKV
+805 IESRV

-843 KTQEFSDEAKASYN
+843 KVQEFSDEAKAAYN

-881 QEHFLEVYREKKRL
+881 QEHFLEMYREKKRL

-983 AEGGSIYFNFSTVYS
+983 AEGGRIYFNFSTAYS

-1044 TSAMKIDI
+1044 TSAMVIDI

-1067 QSLRTASPFAPATP
+1067 QTMRLFPTQMSGAK
-1081 IENEN
+1081 ENEE

>member
-61 WKDFASGRGGKSVI
+61 WKDFASGKGGKSVI
-75 EFIQSYKSM
+75 EFVQAYKGM

-119 LGEIIAFVKERY
+119 LGKIIAFVKENY
-131 KENFAGSPRGQFLEG
+131 KENL
-146 GGDVQEENFPKL
+146 PKL
-158 SHGLLPA
+158 SHA
-165 QKYMQ
+165 QQYMQ
-170 ERGFSDEIL
+170 ERGFSQEIL
-179 SDFDIGYALAGM
+179 SDFEIGYALAGM

-276 ARNSMA
+276 ARHSMA
-282 QCGEVYLVEGYTD
+282 QRGEVYLVEGYTD

-313 ALSAQHLDQIKKL
+313 ALSAQHLSEIKKL

-343 SYRDMGLALEAGLFV
+343 AYRDMGLALEAGLFV
-358 ERVVFPSESKEDPDS
+358 ERVVFASEGKEDPDS

-407 DTKGKKVILMPEDKK
+407 ETKGKKVILMPEDKK

-428 MELIGKIPDVVTRD
+428 LELIGKIPDEVTRE

-462 EEKKYYKPPEIVID
+462 EEKTYLETPRFNFSGFSGDI
-476 LPQYGTEDPLENY
+476 DPLEDY

-545 YPMKLIRICNV
+545 FPMKLIRICNV

-636 EAINSEGLFKYQQD
+636 EAINSEGLFKYQHD

-941 ALIENQRR
+941 SLIENQRR

-1067 QSLRTASPFAPATP
+1067 QTMRLFPTQMSGAKES
-1081 IENEN
+1081 EE

>member
-1 MPYIK
+1 MIASH
-6 NEIIDK
+6 IIDQLYQVDLAQTIGK
-12 IYECDLCE
+12 IYL
-20 AIGRIYHD
+20 D

-75 EFIQSYKSM
+75 DFIQAYKGM

-119 LGEIIAFVKERY
+119 LGEIIAFIKENY
-131 KENFAGSPRGQFLEG
+131 KENL
-146 GGDVQEENFPKL
+146 PKL
-158 SHGLLPA
+158 SLA

-179 SDFDIGYALAGM
+179 SDFEIGYALAGM

-313 ALSAQHLDQIKKL
+313 ALSAQHLAEIKKL

-333 RDSDNAGATA
+333 RDSDKAGATA
-343 SYRDMGLALEAGLFV
+343 AYRDMGLALEAGLFV
-358 ERVVFPSESKEDPDS
+358 ERVVFPSEHKEDPDS

-407 DTKGKKVILMPEDKK
+407 ETKGKKVILMPEDKK

-428 MELIGKIPDVVTRD
+428 MELIGKIPDVVTRE

-462 EEKKYYKPPEIVID
+462 EEKTYLETPRFNFSGFSGDI
-476 LPQYGTEDPLENY
+476 DPLEDY
-489 QFPKEVEDPSA
+489 QFPKEVEDPSV
-500 YRREIIEYGV
+500 YKNEILEYGV

-636 EAINSEGLFKYQQD
+636 EAINSEGLFKYQHD

-941 ALIENQRR
+941 SLIENQRR

-1067 QSLRTASPFAPATP
+1067 QSLRTASPFAPAAP
-1081 IENEN
+1081 PENEN

>member
-61 WKDFASGRGGKSVI
+61 WKDFASGKGGKSVI
-75 EFIQSYKSM
+75 EFVQAYKGM

-131 KENFAGSPRGQFLEG
+131 KENL
-146 GGDVQEENFPKL
+146 PKL
-158 SHGLLPA
+158 SLA

-179 SDFDIGYALAGM
+179 SDFEIGYALAGM

-264 FHKSELLYGFHL
+264 FHKGELLYGFHL

-282 QCGEVYLVEGYTD
+282 QRGEVYLVEGYTD

-313 ALSAQHLDQIKKL
+313 ALSAQHLAEIKKL

-333 RDSDNAGATA
+333 RDSDKAGETA
-343 SYRDMGLALEAGLFV
+343 AYRDMGLALEAGLFV

-401 EALGRA
+401 EALVRA

-422 RLSDLA
+422 RFSDLA
-428 MELIGKIPDVVTRD
+428 LELIGKIPDVVTRD

-462 EEKKYYKPPEIVID
+462 EEKTYLETPRFNFSGFSGDI
-476 LPQYGTEDPLENY
+476 DPLEDY
-489 QFPKEVEDPSA
+489 QFPKEVEDPSV
-500 YRREIIEYGV
+500 YKNEILEYGV

-636 EAINSEGLFKYQQD
+636 EAINSAGLFKYQND

-805 IESKV
+805 IESRV

-941 ALIENQRR
+941 SLIENQRR

-983 AEGGSIYFNFSTVYS
+983 AEGGRIYFNFSTAYS

-1044 TSAMKIDI
+1044 TSAMVIDVS
-1052 GKLRIREELLAEIEV
+1052 KLRIREELLAEIEV
-1067 QSLRTASPFAPATP
+1067 QTMRLFPTQMSGAKES
-1081 IENEN
+1081 EE

>member
-1 MPYIK
+1 M
-6 NEIIDK
+6 
-12 IYECDLCE
+12 
-20 AIGRIYHD
+20 
-28 PSYKILSNGTA
+28 
-39 KGLSPFTNER
+39 
-49 TPSFVVSNVKGI
+49 
-61 WKDFASGRGGKSVI
+61 
-75 EFIQSYKSM
+75 
-84 DFPEAVKLSCEVLN
+84 
-98 IPIEYEKETEAQKAK
+98 
-113 RQEKKS
+113 QEKKS

-131 KENFAGSPRGQFLEG
+131 KQNFAGSLHRAESLRGQASEG
-146 GGDVQEENFPKL
+146 GGDVQKENFPKL
-158 SHGLLPA
+158 SHGLLAA

-170 ERGFSDEIL
+170 ERGFSQEL
-179 SDFDIGYALAGM
+179 LEDFEIGYALAGM

-313 ALSAQHLDQIKKL
+313 ALSAQHLAEIKKL

-333 RDSDNAGATA
+333 RDSDKAGATA
-343 SYRDMGLALEAGLFV
+343 AYRDMGLALEAGLFV

-428 MELIGKIPDVVTRD
+428 LALIGKIPDVVTRE

-462 EEKKYYKPPEIVID
+462 EKPKEEVQSLTEILNSLRGDI
-476 LPQYGTEDPLENY
+476 DPLEDY
-489 QFPKEVEDPSA
+489 QFPKEVEDPSV
-500 YRREIIEYGV
+500 YKNEILEYGV

-519 STDKGNAFYDIS
+519 NTGSAFYDVS

-545 YPMKLIRICNV
+545 FPMKLIRICNV

-636 EAINSEGLFKYQQD
+636 EAINSEGLFKYQND

-843 KTQEFSDEAKASYN
+843 KVQEFSDEAKASYN

-933 EDMERHFD
+933 EEMERHFD

-983 AEGGSIYFNFSTVYS
+983 AEGGRIYFNFSTAYS

-1044 TSAMKIDI
+1044 TSAMVIDI

-1067 QSLRTASPFAPATP
+1067 QTMRLNPTQMPADK
-1081 IENEN
+1081 ESED

>member
-20 AIGRIYHD
+20 AIGRVYLD
-28 PSYKILSNGTA
+28 ASYKILSNGTA
-39 KGLSPFTNER
+39 KGLSPFVNER
-49 TPSFVVSNVKGI
+49 TPSFVVSNVKMI
-61 WKDFASGRGGKSVI
+61 WKDFASGRAGKSVI
-75 EFIQSYKSM
+75 DFIQAYKNL

-98 IPIEYEKETEAQKAK
+98 IPIEYEKETEEQREK
-113 RQEKKS
+113 RQKKKT
-119 LGEIIAFVKERY
+119 LKEIISSVKEIY
-131 KENFAGSPRGQFLEG
+131 KENL
-146 GGDVQEENFPKL
+146 PKL
-158 SHGLLPA
+158 SHA
-165 QKYMQ
+165 QQYMQ
-170 ERGFSDEIL
+170 ERGFTQEL
-179 SDFDIGYALAGM
+179 LEDFEIGYALAGM
-191 YEVLKERGQVSE
+191 YEVLKERAQVSE
-203 GVALGVLKAYQ
+203 GLALGVLKAYQ

-248 AKEGAP
+248 VKEGAP

-313 ALSAQHLDQIKKL
+313 ALSAQHLAEIKKL

-343 SYRDMGLALEAGLFV
+343 AYRDMGLALEAGLFV
-358 ERVVFPSESKEDPDS
+358 ERVVFPSEHKEDPDS
-373 IGQREGAVALIEA
+373 IGQREGAVALIEG

-401 EALGRA
+401 EALVRA

-428 MELIGKIPDVVTRD
+428 LELIGKIPDVVTRD

-462 EEKKYYKPPEIVID
+462 EEKTYLETPRFNFSGFSGDI
-476 LPQYGTEDPLENY
+476 DPLEDY
-489 QFPKEVEDPSA
+489 QFPKEVEDPSM
-500 YRREIIEYGV
+500 YKNEILEYGV

-519 STDKGNAFYDIS
+519 NTGSAFYDVS

-545 YPMKLIRICNV
+545 FPMKLIRICNV

-636 EAINSEGLFKYQQD
+636 EAINSEGLFKYQND

-805 IESKV
+805 IESRV

-843 KTQEFSDEAKASYN
+843 KVQEFSDEAKAAYN

-941 ALIENQRR
+941 SLIENQRR

-983 AEGGSIYFNFSTVYS
+983 AEGGRIYFNFSTVYS

-1012 PGKSEMRRQLRE
+1012 PGKSEMRRHLRE
-1024 DSSYMGEEKSIRINT
+1024 DSSCIGEEKSIRINT

-1044 TSAMKIDI
+1044 TSAIVIDI

-1067 QSLRTASPFAPATP
+1067 QKLRIASSSTEATAAAPAAP
-1081 IENEN
+1081 QESEDS
-1086 TIF
+1086 IF

>member
-28 PSYKILSNGTA
+28 PSYKIQSNGTA

-61 WKDFASGRGGKSVI
+61 WKDFASGKGGKSVI
-75 EFIQSYKSM
+75 EFVQAYKGM

-119 LGEIIAFVKERY
+119 LGEIIAFIKENY
-131 KENFAGSPRGQFLEG
+131 KENL
-146 GGDVQEENFPKL
+146 PKL
-158 SHGLLPA
+158 SLA

-179 SDFDIGYALAGM
+179 SDFEIGYALAGM

-234 GHCVGFGGRVMPSE
+234 GHCVGFGGRVLPSE

-276 ARNSMA
+276 ARHSMA

-313 ALSAQHLDQIKKL
+313 ALSAQHLAEIKKL

-343 SYRDMGLALEAGLFV
+343 AYRDMGLALEAGLFV
-358 ERVVFPSESKEDPDS
+358 ERVVFASESKEDPDS
-373 IGQREGAVALIEA
+373 LGQREGAVALIES

-401 EALGRA
+401 ESLGRA
-407 DTKGKKVILMPEDKK
+407 ETKGKKVILMPEDKK

-428 MELIGKIPDVVTRD
+428 LELIRKIPDEVTRE
-442 AYMEQVKARFGI
+442 AYLEQVKARFGI

-462 EEKKYYKPPEIVID
+462 EEKTYLETPRFSISDFLDEID
-476 LPQYGTEDPLENY
+476 LLERY
-489 QFPKEVEDPSA
+489 QFPKEVEDPSV
-500 YRREIIEYGV
+500 YKNEILEYGV

-636 EAINSEGLFKYQQD
+636 EAINSEGLFKYQHD

-843 KTQEFSDEAKASYN
+843 KVQEFSDEAKASYN
-857 KLKDMCRRGVSGISD
+857 KLKDMCRRGVSGLSD

-1067 QSLRTASPFAPATP
+1067 QSLRTASPFAPAAPT
-1081 IENEN
+1081 ENEN

>member
-20 AIGRIYHD
+20 AIGRLYLD

-39 KGLSPFTNER
+39 KGLSPFVNER
-49 TPSFVVSNVKGI
+49 TPSFVVSNVKMI
-61 WKDFASGRGGKSVI
+61 WKDFASGRAGKSVI
-75 EFIQSYKSM
+75 DFIQAYKNL

-98 IPIEYEKETEAQKAK
+98 IPIEYEKETEEQREK
-113 RQEKKS
+113 RQKKKT
-119 LGEIIAFVKERY
+119 LKEIISSVKEIY
-131 KENFAGSPRGQFLEG
+131 KENFAGSPRGAESLRGRASEG
-146 GGDVQEENFPKL
+146 SGDVQKENFPKL

-165 QKYMQ
+165 QEYMQ
-170 ERGFSDEIL
+170 ERGFSQEIL
-179 SDFDIGYALAGM
+179 SDFEIGYALAGM

-313 ALSAQHLDQIKKL
+313 ALSAQHLAEIKKL

-333 RDSDNAGATA
+333 RDSDKAGETA
-343 SYRDMGLALEAGLFV
+343 AYRDMGLALEAGLFV

-373 IGQREGAVALIEA
+373 IGQREGAVALIEG

-401 EALGRA
+401 EALVRA
-407 DTKGKKVILMPEDKK
+407 DTKGKKVILMLEDKK

-428 MELIGKIPDVVTRD
+428 LELIGKIPDVVTRD

-462 EEKKYYKPPEIVID
+462 EKPKEEVQSLTEILNSLRGDI
-476 LPQYGTEDPLENY
+476 DPLEDY
-489 QFPKEVEDPSA
+489 QFPKEVEDPSV
-500 YRREIIEYGV
+500 YKNEILEYGV

-519 STDKGNAFYDIS
+519 NTGSAFYDVS

-545 YPMKLIRICNV
+545 FPMKLIRICNV

-570 NTLNSFKNVVTSYG
+570 NTLNTFKNVVTSYG

-636 EAINSEGLFKYQQD
+636 EAINSEGLFKYQND

-661 EKNMYKYGAQ
+661 EKIMYKYGAQ

-711 DIVVSCTGFFPILFY
+711 DIVVCH
-726 FGPASTGKDN
+726 
-736 ICEAIQSFV
+736 V
-745 GQPQTAIQLEGS
+745 
-757 ASTIKAQIREFAQFS
+757 
-772 NGISQ
+772 
-777 LSEYKRG
+777 
-784 NPQVDGIIKGLWD
+784 
-797 RRGYKRGS
+797 
-805 IESKV
+805 
-810 AVDEVPIISSTL
+810 
-822 LTGNDSPDAEAL
+822 
-834 ITRLIWEEM
+834 
-843 KTQEFSDEAKASYN
+843 
-857 KLKDMCRRGVSGISD
+857 LK
-872 WLLHKRAVF
+872 
-881 QEHFLEVYREKKRL
+881 
-895 LSEREAIKGVPVR
+895 
-908 MIDNLAVLYAVYGI
+908 
-922 FEREGIFPFWQ
+922 
-933 EDMERHFD
+933 
-941 ALIENQRR
+941 
-949 KIESDSVYQRFW
+949 
-961 DCFMVCMRLTQGER
+961 
-975 LQVDTNLR
+975 
-983 AEGGSIYFNFSTVYS
+983 
-998 IVQRQWFVQYREQA
+998 
-1012 PGKSEMRRQLRE
+1012 
-1024 DSSYMGEEKSIRINT
+1024 
-1039 NINSP
+1039 
-1044 TSAMKIDI
+1044 
-1052 GKLRIREELLAEIEV
+1052 
-1067 QSLRTASPFAPATP
+1067 
-1081 IENEN
+1081 
-1086 TIF
+1086 

>member
-75 EFIQSYKSM
+75 DFIQAYKGM

-165 QKYMQ
+165 QQYMQ

-179 SDFDIGYALAGM
+179 SDFEIGYALAGM

-203 GVALGVLKAYQ
+203 GVTLGVLKAYQ

-313 ALSAQHLDQIKKL
+313 ALSAQHLSEIKKL

-343 SYRDMGLALEAGLFV
+343 AYRDMGLALEAGLFV
-358 ERVVFPSESKEDPDS
+358 ERVVFASEGKEDPDS

-401 EALGRA
+401 EVLIRA

-428 MELIGKIPDVVTRD
+428 QELIGKIPDEVTRE

-462 EEKKYYKPPEIVID
+462 EEKTYLETPRFNFSGFSGDI
-476 LPQYGTEDPLENY
+476 DPLEDY
-489 QFPKEVEDPSA
+489 QFPKEVEDPSV
-500 YRREIIEYGV
+500 YKNEILEYGV

-636 EAINSEGLFKYQQD
+636 EAINSEGLFKYQHD

-941 ALIENQRR
+941 SLIENQRR

-1067 QSLRTASPFAPATP
+1067 QTMRLFPTQMSGAKES
-1081 IENEN
+1081 EE

>member
-61 WKDFASGRGGKSVI
+61 WKDFASGKGGKSVI
-75 EFIQSYKSM
+75 EFIQAYKGM

-119 LGEIIAFVKERY
+119 LGEIIAFIKENY
-131 KENFAGSPRGQFLEG
+131 KENL
-146 GGDVQEENFPKL
+146 PKL
-158 SHGLLPA
+158 SHA

-179 SDFDIGYALAGM
+179 SDFEIGYALAGM

-264 FHKSELLYGFHL
+264 FHKGELLYGFHL
-276 ARNSMA
+276 ARHSMA
-282 QCGEVYLVEGYTD
+282 QRGEVYLVEGYTD

-343 SYRDMGLALEAGLFV
+343 AYRDMGLALEAGLFV
-358 ERVVFPSESKEDPDS
+358 ERVVFASEGKEDPDS

-401 EALGRA
+401 EAFGRA
-407 DTKGKKVILMPEDKK
+407 ETKGKKVILMPEDKK

-428 MELIGKIPDVVTRD
+428 LELIGKIPDEVTRE

-462 EEKKYYKPPEIVID
+462 EEKTYLETPRFNFSGFSGDI
-476 LPQYGTEDPLENY
+476 DPLEDY
-489 QFPKEVEDPSA
+489 QFPKEVEDPSV
-500 YRREIIEYGV
+500 YKNEILEYGV

-545 YPMKLIRICNV
+545 FPMKLIRICNV

-636 EAINSEGLFKYQQD
+636 EAINSEGLFKHQND

-805 IESKV
+805 IESRV

-843 KTQEFSDEAKASYN
+843 KVQEFSDEAKAAYN

-872 WLLHKRAVF
+872 WLLHKRSVF

-1067 QSLRTASPFAPATP
+1067 QTMRLFPTQMSGAKES
-1081 IENEN
+1081 EE

>member
-75 EFIQSYKSM
+75 EFIQAYKGM

-119 LGEIIAFVKERY
+119 LGEIIAFVKEIY
-131 KENFAGSPRGQFLEG
+131 KENLAGSPRGRASEEG
-146 GGDVQEENFPKL
+146 AERSKENFPKL

-165 QKYMQ
+165 QQYMQ
-170 ERGFSDEIL
+170 ERGFSEEIL
-179 SDFDIGYALAGM
+179 SDFEIGYALAGM

-276 ARNSMA
+276 ARHSMA
-282 QCGEVYLVEGYTD
+282 QRGEVYLVEGYTD

-313 ALSAQHLDQIKKL
+313 ALSAQHLSEIKKL

-343 SYRDMGLALEAGLFV
+343 AYRDMGLALEAGLFV
-358 ERVVFPSESKEDPDS
+358 ERVVFASEGKEDPDS

-401 EALGRA
+401 EVLIRA

-428 MELIGKIPDVVTRD
+428 QELIGKIPDEVTRE

-462 EEKKYYKPPEIVID
+462 EEKTYLETPRFNFSGFSGDI
-476 LPQYGTEDPLENY
+476 DPLEDY
-489 QFPKEVEDPSA
+489 QFPKEVEDPSV
-500 YRREIIEYGV
+500 YKNEILEYGV

-545 YPMKLIRICNV
+545 FPMKLIRICNV

-636 EAINSEGLFKYQQD
+636 EAINSEGLFKYQHD

-784 NPQVDGIIKGLWD
+784 NTQVDGIIKGLWD

-843 KTQEFSDEAKASYN
+843 KVQEFSDEAKASYN
-857 KLKDMCRRGVSGISD
+857 KLKDMCRRGVSGLSD

-1067 QSLRTASPFAPATP
+1067 QTMRLFPTQMSGAKES
-1081 IENEN
+1081 EE

>member
-20 AIGRIYHD
+20 AIGRVYHD

-39 KGLSPFTNER
+39 KGLSPFVNER
-49 TPSFVVSNVKGI
+49 TPSFVVSNVKMI
-61 WKDFASGRGGKSVI
+61 WKDFASGRAGKSVI
-75 EFIQSYKSM
+75 DFIQAYKNL
-84 DFPEAVKLSCEVLN
+84 DFPEAVKLACEVLN
-98 IPIEYEKETEAQKAK
+98 IPIAYEKETEEQREK
-113 RQEKKS
+113 RQKKKT
-119 LGEIIAFVKERY
+119 LKEIISSVKEIY
-131 KENFAGSPRGQFLEG
+131 KENL
-146 GGDVQEENFPKL
+146 PKL
-158 SHGLLPA
+158 SHA

-170 ERGFSDEIL
+170 ERGFSQEL
-179 SDFDIGYALAGM
+179 LEDFEIGYALAGM

-282 QCGEVYLVEGYTD
+282 QRGEVYLVEGYTD

-313 ALSAQHLDQIKKL
+313 ALSAQHLAEIKKL

-343 SYRDMGLALEAGLFV
+343 AYRDMGLALEAGLFV
-358 ERVVFPSESKEDPDS
+358 ERVVFPSEHKEDPDS

-401 EALGRA
+401 EALVRA

-428 MELIGKIPDVVTRD
+428 LELIGKIPDVVTRD

-462 EEKKYYKPPEIVID
+462 EKPKEEVQSLSEILNSLRGDI
-476 LPQYGTEDPLENY
+476 DPLEDY
-489 QFPKEVEDPSA
+489 QFPKEVEDPSV
-500 YRREIIEYGV
+500 YKNEILEYGV

-519 STDKGNAFYDIS
+519 NTGSAFYDVS

-545 YPMKLIRICNV
+545 FPMKLIRICNV

-636 EAINSEGLFKYQQD
+636 EAINSEGLFKYQND

-805 IESKV
+805 IESRV

-843 KTQEFSDEAKASYN
+843 KTQEFSDEAKAAYN

-941 ALIENQRR
+941 SLIENQRR

-983 AEGGSIYFNFSTVYS
+983 AEGGRIYFNFSTAYS

-1044 TSAMKIDI
+1044 TSAMVIDI

-1067 QSLRTASPFAPATP
+1067 QKLRIASSSTEATAAAPAAP
-1081 IENEN
+1081 QESEDS
-1086 TIF
+1086 IF

>member
-20 AIGRIYHD
+20 AIGRVYLD

-39 KGLSPFTNER
+39 KGLSPFVNER
-49 TPSFVVSNVKGI
+49 TPSFVVSNVKMI
-61 WKDFASGRGGKSVI
+61 WKDFASGRAGKSVI
-75 EFIQSYKSM
+75 DFIQAYKNL

-119 LGEIIAFVKERY
+119 LLEILQDVKKNY
-131 KENFAGSPRGQFLEG
+131 L
-146 GGDVQEENFPKL
+146 ENFPKL
-158 SHGLLPA
+158 SHA

-170 ERGFSDEIL
+170 ERGFSQEL
-179 SDFDIGYALAGM
+179 LEDFEIGYALAGM

-248 AKEGAP
+248 AKEGTP

-264 FHKSELLYGFHL
+264 FHKGELLYGVPL
-276 ARNSMA
+276 ARNSMT
-282 QCGEVYLVEGYTD
+282 QRGEVYLVEGYTD

-313 ALSAQHLDQIKKL
+313 ALSAQHLAEIKKL

-343 SYRDMGLALEAGLFV
+343 AYRDMGLALEAGLFV

-401 EALGRA
+401 EALVRA
-407 DTKGKKVILMPEDKK
+407 ETKGKKVILMPEDKK

-462 EEKKYYKPPEIVID
+462 EKPKEEVQSLTEILNSLRGDI
-476 LPQYGTEDPLENY
+476 DPLEDY
-489 QFPKEVEDPSA
+489 QFPKEVEDPSV
-500 YRREIIEYGV
+500 YKNEILEYGV

-519 STDKGNAFYDIS
+519 NTGSAFYDVS

-545 YPMKLIRICNV
+545 FPMKLIRICNV

-636 EAINSEGLFKYQQD
+636 EAINSEGLFKYQND

-805 IESKV
+805 IESRV

-843 KTQEFSDEAKASYN
+843 KVQEFSEEAKAAYN

-983 AEGGSIYFNFSTVYS
+983 AEGGRIYFNFSTAYS

-1044 TSAMKIDI
+1044 TSAMVIDI

-1067 QSLRTASPFAPATP
+1067 QTMRLNPTQMPADK
-1081 IENEN
+1081 ESED

>member
-20 AIGRIYHD
+20 AIGRLYLD

-39 KGLSPFTNER
+39 KGLSPFVNER
-49 TPSFVVSNVKGI
+49 TPSFVVSNVKMI
-61 WKDFASGRGGKSVI
+61 WKDFASGRAGKSVI
-75 EFIQSYKSM
+75 DFIQAYKNL
-84 DFPEAVKLSCEVLN
+84 DFPESVKLSCEVLN
-98 IPIEYEKETEAQKAK
+98 IPIAYEKETEEQREK
-113 RQEKKS
+113 RQKKKT
-119 LGEIIAFVKERY
+119 LKEIISSVKEIY
-131 KENFAGSPRGQFLEG
+131 KENL
-146 GGDVQEENFPKL
+146 PKL
-158 SHGLLPA
+158 SHA

-170 ERGFSDEIL
+170 ERGFSQEL
-179 SDFDIGYALAGM
+179 LEDFEIGYALAGM

-313 ALSAQHLDQIKKL
+313 ALSAQHLAEIKKL

-343 SYRDMGLALEAGLFV
+343 AYRDMGLALEAGLFV
-358 ERVVFPSESKEDPDS
+358 ERVVFASEHKEDPDS
-373 IGQREGAVALIEA
+373 IGQREGAVALIEG
-386 ARCDAVLHYLQGAYE
+386 ARCDAVLHYLQEAYE
-401 EALGRA
+401 EALVRA
-407 DTKGKKVILMPEDKK
+407 ETKGKKVILMPEDKK

-428 MELIGKIPDVVTRD
+428 LELIGKIPDVVTRD

-462 EEKKYYKPPEIVID
+462 EKPKEEVQSLSEILNSLRGDI
-476 LPQYGTEDPLENY
+476 DPLEDY

-500 YRREIIEYGV
+500 YKKEILEYGV

-519 STDKGNAFYDIS
+519 NTGSAFYDVS

-545 YPMKLIRICNV
+545 FPMKLIRICNV

-570 NTLNSFKNVVTSYG
+570 NTLNMFKNVVTSYG

-805 IESKV
+805 IESRV

-843 KTQEFSDEAKASYN
+843 KTQEFSDEAKAAYN

-983 AEGGSIYFNFSTVYS
+983 AEGGRIYFNFSTAYS

-1044 TSAMKIDI
+1044 TSAMVIDI

-1067 QSLRTASPFAPATP
+1067 QTMRLNPTQMPADK
-1081 IENEN
+1081 ESED

>member
-1 MPYIK
+1 MIASH
-6 NEIIDK
+6 IIDQLYQVDLAQTIGK
-12 IYECDLCE
+12 IYL
-20 AIGRIYHD
+20 D

-61 WKDFASGRGGKSVI
+61 WKDFASGKGGKSVI
-75 EFIQSYKSM
+75 EFIQAYKSM
-84 DFPEAVKLSCEVLN
+84 DFPEAVKLACEVLN
-98 IPIEYEKETEAQKAK
+98 IPIAYEQESEAQKAK

-119 LGEIIAFVKERY
+119 LGEIIAFVKENY
-131 KENFAGSPRGQFLEG
+131 KENL
-146 GGDVQEENFPKL
+146 PKL
-158 SHGLLPA
+158 SHA
-165 QKYMQ
+165 QQYMQ
-170 ERGFSDEIL
+170 ERGFSQEIL
-179 SDFDIGYALAGM
+179 SDFEIGYALAGM

-276 ARNSMA
+276 ARHSMA
-282 QCGEVYLVEGYTD
+282 QRGEVYLVEGYTD

-313 ALSAQHLDQIKKL
+313 ALSAQHLSEIKKL

-343 SYRDMGLALEAGLFV
+343 AYRDMGLALEAGLFV
-358 ERVVFPSESKEDPDS
+358 ERVVFASEGKEDPDS

-401 EALGRA
+401 EVLIRA

-428 MELIGKIPDVVTRD
+428 QELIGKIPDEVTRE

-462 EEKKYYKPPEIVID
+462 EEKTYLETPRFNFSGFSGDI
-476 LPQYGTEDPLENY
+476 DPLEDY
-489 QFPKEVEDPSA
+489 QFPKEVEDPSV
-500 YRREIIEYGV
+500 YKNEILEYGV

-545 YPMKLIRICNV
+545 FPMKLIRICNV

-636 EAINSEGLFKYQQD
+636 EAINSEGLFKYQHD

-843 KTQEFSDEAKASYN
+843 KVQEFSDEAKASYN
-857 KLKDMCRRGVSGISD
+857 KLKDMCRRGVSGLSD

-1067 QSLRTASPFAPATP
+1067 QSLRTASPFAPAAP
-1081 IENEN
+1081 PENKN

>member
-20 AIGRIYHD
+20 AIGRVYHD

-39 KGLSPFTNER
+39 KGLSPFVNER
-49 TPSFVVSNVKGI
+49 TPSFVVSNVKMI
-61 WKDFASGRGGKSVI
+61 WKDFASGRAGKSVI
-75 EFIQSYKSM
+75 DFIQAYKNL

-98 IPIEYEKETEAQKAK
+98 IPIAYEKETEEQREK
-113 RQEKKS
+113 RQKKKT
-119 LGEIIAFVKERY
+119 LKEIISSVKEIY
-131 KENFAGSPRGQFLEG
+131 KENL
-146 GGDVQEENFPKL
+146 PKL
-158 SHGLLPA
+158 SHA
-165 QKYMQ
+165 QQYMQ
-170 ERGFSDEIL
+170 ERGFTQEL
-179 SDFDIGYALAGM
+179 LEDFEIGYALAGM

-254 KYLNSPESEV
+254 KYFNSPESEV

-282 QCGEVYLVEGYTD
+282 QRGEVYLVEGYTD

-313 ALSAQHLDQIKKL
+313 ALSAQHLSEIKKL

-333 RDSDNAGATA
+333 RDSDKAGETA
-343 SYRDMGLALEAGLFV
+343 AYRDMGLALEAGLFV

-373 IGQREGAVALIEA
+373 IGQREGAVALIEG

-401 EALGRA
+401 EALVRA

-428 MELIGKIPDVVTRD
+428 LELIGKIPDVVTRE

-462 EEKKYYKPPEIVID
+462 EKPKEEVQSLTEILNSLRGDI
-476 LPQYGTEDPLENY
+476 DPLEDY
-489 QFPKEVEDPSA
+489 QFPKEVEDPSV
-500 YRREIIEYGV
+500 YKNEILEYGV

-519 STDKGNAFYDIS
+519 NTGSAFYDVS

-545 YPMKLIRICNV
+545 FPMKLIRICNV

-636 EAINSEGLFKYQQD
+636 EAINSEGLFKYQND

-805 IESKV
+805 IESRV

-843 KTQEFSDEAKASYN
+843 KVQEFSEEAKAAYN

-983 AEGGSIYFNFSTVYS
+983 AEGGRIYFNFSTAYS

-1024 DSSYMGEEKSIRINT
+1024 DSSCIGEEKSIRINT

-1044 TSAMKIDI
+1044 TSAIVIDI

-1067 QSLRTASPFAPATP
+1067 QKLRIASSSTEATAAAPAAP
-1081 IENEN
+1081 QESEDS
-1086 TIF
+1086 IF